1 MHRLIHSI
9 ISLTIIII
17 TIMGKRIS
25 IYCLSLTIRILNQSK
40 IKDIRLSNRLGIFKD
55 MNQNNKVRKLFQWS
69 SQNKIYRPINPISQN
84 HIPNSIKLTLSL
96 KLYNSNHKFYH
107 QVDFNREIRYNI
119 ANITI
124 SAGKNVENSM

>member
-1 MHRLIHSI
+1 
-9 ISLTIIII
+9 
-17 TIMGKRIS
+17 MGKRIS

-69 SQNKIYRPINPISQN
+69 SQNKIYKPINPISQN

-96 KLYNSNHKFYH
+96 KLYNSNLKFYH

>member
-9 ISLTIIII
+9 ISLTITII

-40 IKDIRLSNRLGIFKD
+40 IKDISLSNRLGIFKD
-55 MNQNNKVRKLFQWS
+55 MNQSNKVRKLFQWS
-69 SQNKIYRPINPISQN
+69 SRNKIYRPINPISQN
-84 HIPNSIKLTLSL
+84 HIPSSIRLTLSL
-96 KLYNSNHKFYH
+96 KLYNSNLKFYH